1 MKPKSRDALGLAMAT
16 PCLHT
21 ESLKNTLCRLPDTL
35 ATGTMASE
43 LILIIWRK
51 TQNYKHLA
59 TTTWCKIKR
68 EKHLATRV
76 LGATLAPTSVGQATV
91 PEAFVLQVFDIF
103 LIIWNGFVL
112 KCDFLKICPYLFGRW
127 RFSSS
132 QSSKHNLK
140 WKGKVWRKLTGQKP
154 FFVANINSIF
164 WIDLQ

>member
-1 MKPKSRDALGLAMAT
+1 MAT

-43 LILIIWRK
+43 LTLIIRRK
-51 TQNYKHLA
+51 KKLRTPNREKHLA

-68 EKHLATRV
+68 EKHLATRA
-76 LGATLAPTSVGQATV
+76 LGALLAPTSAGQATA

-140 WKGKVWRKLTGQKP
+140 SLKKTQRTKAMLQTFV
-154 FFVANINSIF
+154 VANTNSIF
-164 WIDLQ
+164 SPINV